1 MKPLVLTLRG
11 EPEQRLDLSP
21 LLPQRLKG
29 LTPAAVEAIPLQT
42 TRQPITVG
50 DAFRLRPGDVE
61 TIRIV
66 GGSERLDR
74 VGEGLDSGAIE
85 VEGDVGQRAGRGL
98 SGGRLTIHGDAGPC
112 AGSGMSGGMIEIRG
126 AAGPFLAGPL
136 PGEMAGMRGGTIIVR
151 GDAGERAADR
161 LRRGT
166 IVIEGRAGAY
176 AGSRMIAGTL
186 ILCGPAGALP
196 GYLMKRGTIILGRD
210 CEALAPTF
218 VDSGIHD
225 LVALR
230 LLARSVA
237 ALSSR
242 AEATLRRPLQRLA
255 GDTSVLGK
263 GELFCRSR

>member
-1 MKPLVLTLRG
+1 
-11 EPEQRLDLSP
+11 
-21 LLPQRLKG
+21 
-29 LTPAAVEAIPLQT
+29 
-42 TRQPITVG
+42 
-50 DAFRLRPGDVE
+50 
-61 TIRIV
+61 
-66 GGSERLDR
+66 
-74 VGEGLDSGAIE
+74 
-85 VEGDVGQRAGRGL
+85 
-98 SGGRLTIHGDAGPC
+98 
-112 AGSGMSGGMIEIRG
+112 
-126 AAGPFLAGPL
+126 
-136 PGEMAGMRGGTIIVR
+136 
-151 GDAGERAADR
+151 
-161 LRRGT
+161 
-166 IVIEGRAGAY
+166 
-176 AGSRMIAGTL
+176 L